1 VEQGVRVARVEQEQ
15 QGAPVEQ
22 VAQEAQE
29 LLDHRARL
37 EGLVEQGMSGGLA
50 EQEREG
56 QAAQVEQAELVQG
69 CQRRSMRRSVSSST
83 SLTTAHVSNLP
94 RALTGP

>member
-1 VEQGVRVARVEQEQ
+1 VEQEGLVLQ
-15 QGAPVEQ
+15 VHLERLAVRGAQ
-22 VAQEAQE
+22 VVLEAQ
-29 LLDHRARL
+29 ARRV
-37 EGLVEQGMSGGLA
+37 LVA
-50 EQEREG
+50 V
-56 QAAQVEQAELVQG
+56 QVELAVQAELVQG